1 MVRVDKF
8 INKVLMTFNVGLHG
22 SKSMVASNYS
32 LES

>member
-8 INKVLMTFNVGLHG
+8 INKVLMTFNVRLHG
-22 SKSMVASNYS
+22 SKSMVASS